1 MTTPHDLRGGA
12 FMALCEM
19 QPELKVMAVD
29 ALNDSLPIMPTIAA
43 VRLPVPGRP
52 ARPELVAPHAL
63 IQRNLST
70 PAGRAALLHAIAH
83 IEFNAINL
91 ALDAIYRF
99 DDMPLAYYRDW
110 VQVARE
116 EALHFTLVVAQL
128 ARYGYG
134 YGDFPAHN
142 GLWDMALR
150 TDHDVMARMALVPR
164 ILEARGLDVT
174 PGIRAKLAQQ
184 GDTAACEVLDVI
196 LRDEIGHVR
205 IGNRWYRHC
214 CEARGL
220 DPVATFV
227 QLLRDTATP
236 TFKGPLN
243 HAARREAG
251 FTDEE
256 LLLIASLND

>member
-1 MTTPHDLRGGA
+1 
-12 FMALCEM
+12 MALCETRP
-19 QPELKVMAVD
+19 QAKVEAVE
-29 ALNDSLPIMPTIAA
+29 ALNDNLPLLSEIEV

-52 ARPELVAPHAL
+52 ERPELVPPRAL
-63 IQRNLST
+63 IQRNIST

-99 DDMPLAYYRDW
+99 GDMPLAYYRDW
-110 VQVARE
+110 LQVAKE
-116 EALHFTLVVAQL
+116 EALHFTLLCREL
-128 ARYGYG
+128 ARYGHT

-174 PGIRAKLAQQ
+174 PGIRAKLAQS
-184 GDTAACEVLDVI
+184 GDASACEVLDVI

-214 CEARGL
+214 CAQRGL
-220 DPVATFV
+220 DPIATFV

-236 TFKGPLN
+236 SFRGPLN
-243 HAARREAG
+243 RDARRDAG

-256 LLLIASLND
+256 LLLIESLND